1 MIDLAPTEIT
11 YEKSY
16 SAAMTR
22 RIIGLLRAS
31 HFGPNLLV
39 TFISLFFAQLYWWEG
54 PALVIA
60 FGVFCG
66 QLVVGWSN
74 DIIDYQDDLLHNR
87 QKKPL
92 VSGQISLRLLQNSL
106 RVMLPIAIVI
116 NLFGPLGLIGG
127 GLSVL
132 AIGFAVAYNFYFK
145 FTIFSWL
152 PFAFAF
158 GSLPS
163 CMALSKDEV
172 PALWMWLGGALLGTA
187 AHFLNVIKDM
197 EQDKASGIK
206 GLPQRLGS
214 KVSGVT
220 AVALIAAAV
229 VVVLLTFTS
238 LPVAAP

>member
-1 MIDLAPTEIT
+1 
-11 YEKSY
+11 
-16 SAAMTR
+16 MTR
-22 RIIGLLRAS
+22 KIIGLLRAS

-54 PALVIA
+54 PAYVIA
-60 FGVFCG
+60 IGVFCG

-74 DIIDYQDDLLHNR
+74 DAIDYKDDLLHNR

-106 RVMLPIAIVI
+106 RVMLPLAILV
-116 NLFGPLGLIGG
+116 NLFGPLGFVGG

-132 AIGFAVAYNFYFK
+132 AIGWAVAYNFYFK

-152 PFAFAF
+152 PYAIAF

-163 CMALSKDEV
+163 CMALSKEQT
-172 PALWMWLGGALLGTA
+172 PELWMWLGGALLGTA

-197 EQDKASGIK
+197 DQDQASGIK
-206 GLPQRLGS
+206 GLPQRLGTKAS
-214 KVSGVT
+214 VVT
-220 AVALIAAAV
+220 AIALIAAAV
-229 VVVLLTFTS
+229 TVILLTFTS
-238 LPVAAP
+238 LPIAAP

>member
-1 MIDLAPTEIT
+1 
-11 YEKSY
+11 
-16 SAAMTR
+16 MTR

-39 TFISLFFAQLYWWEG
+39 TILSGFFAQLYWWEG
-54 PALVIA
+54 PALVIT

-106 RVMLPIAIVI
+106 RAVLPLAIVI
-116 NLFGPLGLIGG
+116 NLFGPLGFVGG
-127 GLSVL
+127 SLSVL
-132 AIGFAVAYNFYFK
+132 AIGLAVAYNFYFK
-145 FTIFSWL
+145 FSIFSWL
-152 PFAFAF
+152 PFAIAF

-163 CMALSKDEV
+163 CMALSKGQAPE
-172 PALWMWLGGALLGTA
+172 LWMWLGGALLGTA

-197 EQDKASGIK
+197 DEDHMSGIK
-206 GLPQRLGS
+206 GLPQRFGTRAS
-214 KVSGVT
+214 V
-220 AVALIAAAV
+220 IAAIVLIVAAATLL
-229 VVVLLTFTS
+229 LLTFTS
-238 LPVAAP
+238 LPTAAP

>member
-1 MIDLAPTEIT
+1 
-11 YEKSY
+11 
-16 SAAMTR
+16 MTR

-54 PALVIA
+54 PAFVIT

-74 DIIDYQDDLLHNR
+74 DIIDYKDDLLHSR

-106 RVMLPIAIVI
+106 RAVLPLAIVV
-116 NLFGPLGLIGG
+116 NLFGPLGFVGG
-127 GLSVL
+127 SLSVL
-132 AIGFAVAYNFYFK
+132 AIGLAVAYNFYFK

-152 PFAFAF
+152 PYAIAFAA
-158 GSLPS
+158 LPS
-163 CMALSKDEV
+163 CMALSKGQAPE
-172 PALWMWLGGALLGTA
+172 LWMWLGGALLGTA

-197 EQDKASGIK
+197 DQDRASGIQ
-206 GLPQRLGS
+206 GLPQRLGTKTS
-214 KVSGVT
+214 VVT
-220 AVALIAAAV
+220 AITLIAAAFAV
-229 VVVLLTFTS
+229 ILLTFTT
-238 LPVAAP
+238 LPTPAP

>member
-1 MIDLAPTEIT
+1 
-11 YEKSY
+11 
-16 SAAMTR
+16 MTR

-31 HFGPNLLV
+31 HFGPTLLV
-39 TFISLFFAQLYWWEG
+39 TTLSCFFAQLYWWEG
-54 PALVIA
+54 PALVIT

-74 DIIDYQDDLLHNR
+74 DAIDYKDDLLHNR

-106 RVMLPIAIVI
+106 RVMLPLAIVI
-116 NLFGPLGLIGG
+116 NLFGPLGFVGG

-132 AIGFAVAYNFYFK
+132 AIGLAVAYNFYFK

-152 PFAFAF
+152 PFAIAF

-163 CMALSKDEV
+163 CMALSKGQM
-172 PALWMWLGGALLGTA
+172 PTLWMWLGGALLGTA

-197 EQDKASGIK
+197 DEDHMSGIK
-206 GLPQRLGS
+206 GLPQRFGTRAS
-214 KVSGVT
+214 V
-220 AVALIAAAV
+220 IAAIVLIVAAV
-229 VVVLLTFTS
+229 TLLLLSFTS
-238 LPVAAP
+238 LPTAEP

>member
-1 MIDLAPTEIT
+1 
-11 YEKSY
+11 
-16 SAAMTR
+16 MTR

-31 HFGPNLLV
+31 HLGPNLLV

-54 PALVIA
+54 PALVIT

-74 DIIDYQDDLLHNR
+74 DIIDYKDDLLHNR

-106 RVMLPIAIVI
+106 RVMLPLAIVI
-116 NLFGPLGLIGG
+116 NLLGPLGLVGG
-127 GLSVL
+127 SLSVL
-132 AIGFAVAYNFYFK
+132 AIGLAVAYNFYFK

-152 PFAFAF
+152 PFAIAF

-163 CMALSKDEV
+163 CMALSKGQAPE
-172 PALWMWLGGALLGTA
+172 LWMWLGGALLGTA

-197 EQDKASGIK
+197 DQDQASGIK
-206 GLPQRLGS
+206 GLPQRVGTRAS
-214 KVSGVT
+214 VVT
-220 AVALIAAAV
+220 AIALIAAAV
-229 VVVLLTFTS
+229 TLLLLTFTS
-238 LPVAAP
+238 LPIAAP

>member
-1 MIDLAPTEIT
+1 
-11 YEKSY
+11 
-16 SAAMTR
+16 MTR

-54 PALVIA
+54 PAYVIA
-60 FGVFCG
+60 IGVFCG

-74 DIIDYQDDLLHNR
+74 DAIDYKDDLLHNR

-106 RVMLPIAIVI
+106 HAVLPLAIVI
-116 NLFGPLGLIGG
+116 NLFGPLGFVGG
-127 GLSVL
+127 GLSIF
-132 AIGFAVAYNFYFK
+132 AIGWAVAYNFYFK

-152 PFAFAF
+152 PFAIAF

-163 CMALSKDEV
+163 CMALSKEQT
-172 PALWMWLGGALLGTA
+172 PELWMWLGGALLGTA

-197 EQDKASGIK
+197 DQDQASGIK
-206 GLPQRLGS
+206 GLPQRVGTRAS
-214 KVSGVT
+214 VIAAIV
-220 AVALIAAAV
+220 LIASAV
-229 VVVLLTFTS
+229 TLLLLTFTS
-238 LPVAAP
+238 LPIAAP

>member
-1 MIDLAPTEIT
+1 
-11 YEKSY
+11 
-16 SAAMTR
+16 MTR
-22 RIIGLLRAS
+22 RVIGLLRAS

-54 PALVIA
+54 PAIVIA
-60 FGVFCG
+60 IGVFCG

-106 RVMLPIAIVI
+106 RVMLPLAIVI
-116 NLFGPLGLIGG
+116 NLFGPLGFVGG

-132 AIGFAVAYNFYFK
+132 AIGLAVAYNFYLK

-152 PFAFAF
+152 PYAIAF
-158 GSLPS
+158 GALPS
-163 CMALSKDEV
+163 CMALSKEQA
-172 PALWMWLGGALLGTA
+172 PELWMWLGGALLGTA

-197 EQDKASGIK
+197 DEDRVSGIN
-206 GLPQRLGS
+206 GLPQRLGTKPS
-214 KVSGVT
+214 VVT
-220 AVALIAAAV
+220 AVALIALAV
-229 VVVLLTFTS
+229 TVIFLTFST
-238 LPVAAP
+238 LPTPAP

>member
-1 MIDLAPTEIT
+1 
-11 YEKSY
+11 
-16 SAAMTR
+16 MTR

-54 PALVIA
+54 PAIVIA
-60 FGVFCG
+60 MGVFCG

-74 DIIDYQDDLLHNR
+74 DIIDFKDDLIHNR

-106 RVMLPIAIVI
+106 RMMLPLAIVI
-116 NLFGPLGLIGG
+116 NLFGPLGFVGG

-132 AIGFAVAYNFYFK
+132 AIGLAVAYNFYFK

-152 PFAFAF
+152 PFAIAF
-158 GSLPS
+158 GVLPS
-163 CMALSKDEV
+163 CMALSKGQAPE
-172 PALWMWLGGALLGTA
+172 LWMWLGGALLGTA

-197 EQDKASGIK
+197 DEDHVSGIK
-206 GLPQRLGS
+206 GLPQRFGTKASTASAITLIAL
-214 KVSGVT
+214 
-220 AVALIAAAV
+220 AVAVI
-229 VVVLLTFTS
+229 LLTFTS
-238 LPVAAP
+238 LPTAAP

>member
-1 MIDLAPTEIT
+1 
-11 YEKSY
+11 
-16 SAAMTR
+16 MTK
-22 RIIGLLRAS
+22 RIVGLLRAS
-31 HFGPNLLV
+31 HFGPTLLV
-39 TFISLFFAQLYWWEG
+39 TFLSYFFAQLYWWEG

-74 DIIDYQDDLLHNR
+74 DVIDYQDDLLHNR

-106 RVMLPIAIVI
+106 RFILPIAIVI
-116 NLFGPLGLIGG
+116 NLFGPLGFIGG

-132 AIGFAVAYNFYFK
+132 AIGLAVAYNFYFK

-152 PFAFAF
+152 PYAIAFAA
-158 GSLPS
+158 LPS
-163 CMALSKDEV
+163 CMALSKGQM
-172 PALWMWLGGALLGTA
+172 PALWMWLGGALLGSA

-206 GLPQRLGS
+206 GLPQRFGTRASL
-214 KVSGVT
+214 
-220 AVALIAAAV
+220 VAAIVLIATFVAV
-229 VVVLLTFTS
+229 LLLTFTS

>member
-1 MIDLAPTEIT
+1 MA
-11 YEKSY
+11 
-16 SAAMTR
+16 R

-54 PALVIA
+54 PAIVIA
-60 FGVFCG
+60 IGVFCG

-106 RVMLPIAIVI
+106 RVMLPLAIVI
-116 NLFGPLGLIGG
+116 NLFGPLGFVGG

-132 AIGFAVAYNFYFK
+132 AIGLAVAYNFYLK

-152 PFAFAF
+152 PYAIAF
-158 GSLPS
+158 GALPS
-163 CMALSKDEV
+163 CMALSKEQA
-172 PALWMWLGGALLGTA
+172 PELWMWLGGALLGTA

-197 EQDKASGIK
+197 DEDRVSGIK
-206 GLPQRLGS
+206 GLPQRLGTKPS
-214 KVSGVT
+214 VVT
-220 AVALIAAAV
+220 AVALIALAV
-229 VVVLLTFTS
+229 TVIFLTFST
-238 LPVAAP
+238 LPTPAP

>member
-1 MIDLAPTEIT
+1 VT
-11 YEKSY
+11 S
-16 SAAMTR
+16 

-54 PALVIA
+54 PAFIIA
-60 FGVFCG
+60 IGVFCG

-74 DIIDYQDDLLHNR
+74 DIIDYKDDLLHNR

-106 RVMLPIAIVI
+106 RVMLPLAILI
-116 NLFGPLGLIGG
+116 NLFGPLGFVGG

-132 AIGFAVAYNFYFK
+132 AIGWAVAYNFYFK

-152 PFAFAF
+152 PYAIAF

-163 CMALSKDEV
+163 CMALSKGQAPE
-172 PALWMWLGGALLGTA
+172 LWMWLGGALLGTA

-197 EQDKASGIK
+197 DQDQASGIK
-206 GLPQRLGS
+206 GLPQRLGTKAS
-214 KVSGVT
+214 VVT
-220 AVALIAAAV
+220 AITLIAAAV
-229 VVVLLTFTS
+229 TVILLTFTS
-238 LPVAAP
+238 LPIAAP

>member
-1 MIDLAPTEIT
+1 
-11 YEKSY
+11 
-16 SAAMTR
+16 MTR

-31 HFGPNLLV
+31 HLGPNLLV

-54 PALVIA
+54 PALVIT

-74 DIIDYQDDLLHNR
+74 DIIDYKDDLLHNR

-106 RVMLPIAIVI
+106 RVMLPLAIVI
-116 NLFGPLGLIGG
+116 NLLGPLGLVGG
-127 GLSVL
+127 SLSVL
-132 AIGFAVAYNFYFK
+132 AIGLAVAYNFYFK

-152 PFAFAF
+152 PFAIAF

-163 CMALSKDEV
+163 CMALSKGQAPE
-172 PALWMWLGGALLGTA
+172 LWMWLGGALLGTA

-197 EQDKASGIK
+197 DQDQASGIK
-206 GLPQRLGS
+206 GLPQRLGTKAS
-214 KVSGVT
+214 VVT
-220 AVALIAAAV
+220 AIALIAAAV
-229 VVVLLTFTS
+229 TLLLLTFTS
-238 LPVAAP
+238 LPIAAP

>member
-1 MIDLAPTEIT
+1 
-11 YEKSY
+11 
-16 SAAMTR
+16 MTR

-31 HFGPNLLV
+31 HFGPNILV
-39 TFISLFFAQLYWWEG
+39 TLISLFFAQLYWWEG
-54 PALVIA
+54 PAIVIA

-92 VSGQISLRLLQNSL
+92 VSGQISLKLLQNSL

-145 FTIFSWL
+145 FTVFSWL
-152 PFAFAF
+152 PYAIAFA
-158 GSLPS
+158 SLPS
-163 CMALSKDEV
+163 CMALSKGEA

-206 GLPQRLGS
+206 GLPQRLGTRAS
-214 KVSGVT
+214 LVIAIV
-220 AVALIAAAV
+220 LIAAAV
-229 VVVLLTFTS
+229 VQILLTFSS

>member
-1 MIDLAPTEIT
+1 MI
-11 YEKSY
+11 
-16 SAAMTR
+16 R
-22 RIIGLLRAS
+22 RIIGLLQAS

-74 DIIDYQDDLLHNR
+74 DVIDYQDDLLHNR

-145 FTIFSWL
+145 FTIFSWF

-197 EQDKASGIK
+197 EQDKASGIM